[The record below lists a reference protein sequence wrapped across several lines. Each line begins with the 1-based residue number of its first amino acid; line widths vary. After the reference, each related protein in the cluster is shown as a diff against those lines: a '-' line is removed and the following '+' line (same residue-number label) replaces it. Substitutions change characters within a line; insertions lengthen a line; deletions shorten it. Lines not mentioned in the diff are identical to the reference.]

1 MRTYIIRRLLLTI
14 PTIWIASLLV
24 FFAIRLIPG
33 TIVDLMASEMTFFTN
48 TDKAEIEARLGFDVP
63 SYVQYFR
70 WMGFTRDKDGEF
82 NGLLQGNLGISLW
95 RNAPVTEEIAA
106 RWPITLELGIMA
118 LLIAQIIALPIG
130 VLSAIRQD
138 GWGDYAGRSFA
149 ILCIAVPNFWLG
161 TLVIVFPSIWWGWS
175 PPLMLIKF
183 ADDPIGNFK
192 MFLLPAIVLGMSL
205 SGITMRMTRNMMLEV
220 LRQDYIRT
228 AWSKGLKERV
238 ILIRHALKNA
248 LIPVIITVGI
258 QIPIVIGG
266 TVIIERI
273 FALPGMGSLI
283 VDSLTTRDYTVVT
296 GVLLLFG
303 LGVAVINLLVDMTY
317 GFLDPRIHYK

>member
-1 MRTYIIRRLLLTI
+1 
-14 PTIWIASLLV
+14 
-24 FFAIRLIPG
+24 
-33 TIVDLMASEMTFFTN
+33 MASEMTFFTN
-48 TDKAEIEARLGFDVP
+48 TDRTIIEERLGFDVP

-70 WMGFTRDKDGEF
+70 WMGFIPDKDGKF

-106 RWPITLELGIMA
+106 RWPITLELGFMA
-118 LLIAQIIALPIG
+118 LIIAQIIALPIG
-130 VLSAIRQD
+130 VFSAIRQD
-138 GWGDYAGRSFA
+138 SAGDFAARSFA

-161 TLVIVFPSIWWGWS
+161 TLVVVMPAIWWGWS
-175 PPLMLIKF
+175 PPLMLIRF
-183 ADDPIGNFK
+183 GDDPVGNIK

-228 AWSKGLKERV
+228 AWSKGLRERAV
-238 ILIRHALKNA
+238 LIRHALKNA

-258 QIPIVIGG
+258 QVPLVIGG

-273 FALPGMGSLI
+273 FALPGMGGLI
-283 VDSLTTRDYTVVT
+283 VDALQTRDYTIVS
-296 GVLLLFG
+296 GVLLIFG
-303 LGVAVINLLVDMTY
+303 AGVAVINLLIDLTY
-317 GFLDPRIHYK
+317 GYVDPRIHYK

>member
-14 PTIWIASLLV
+14 PTLWIASLLV

-33 TIVDLMASEMTFFTN
+33 NIVDLMASEMTFFTN
-48 TDKAEIEARLGFDVP
+48 TDKKLIEERLGFDVP

-70 WMGFTRDKDGEF
+70 WMGFARDKDGEF
-82 NGLLQGNLGISLW
+82 NGLLQGNLGVSLW

-106 RWPITLELGIMA
+106 RWPITLELGVMA
-118 LLIAQIIALPIG
+118 LIIAQIIALPIG
-130 VLSAIRQD
+130 IFSAIRQD
-138 GWGDYAGRSFA
+138 SAGDYLGRSFA

-161 TLVIVFPSIWWGWS
+161 TMVVVFPAIWWGWS
-175 PPLMLIKF
+175 PPLMLIRF
-183 ADDPIGNFK
+183 ADDPIGNIK
-192 MFLLPAIVLGMSL
+192 MFLVPAVVLGMSL

-228 AWSKGLKERV
+228 AWSKGLRERAV
-238 ILIRHALKNA
+238 LVRHALKNA

-258 QIPIVIGG
+258 QVPIVIGG

-283 VDSLTTRDYTVVT
+283 VDSLTTRDYTIVS

-303 LGVAVINLLVDMTY
+303 AGVAVINLLVDLTY
-317 GFLDPRIHYK
+317 GFVDPRIHYK

>member
-14 PTIWIASLLV
+14 PTLWVASLLV
-24 FFAIRLIPG
+24 FFAIRLVPG
-33 TIVDLMASEMTFFTN
+33 SIVDLMASEMTFFTN
-48 TDKAEIEARLGFDVP
+48 TDRTIIEERLGFDVP

-70 WMGFTRDKDGEF
+70 WMGFIPDKDGKF

-106 RWPITLELGIMA
+106 RWPITLELGFMA
-118 LLIAQIIALPIG
+118 LIIAQIIALPIG
-130 VLSAIRQD
+130 VFSAIRQD
-138 GWGDYAGRSFA
+138 SAGDFAARSFA

-161 TLVIVFPSIWWGWS
+161 TLVVVMPAIWWGWS
-175 PPLMLIKF
+175 PPLMLIRF
-183 ADDPIGNFK
+183 GDDPVGNIK

-228 AWSKGLKERV
+228 AWSKGLRERAV
-238 ILIRHALKNA
+238 LIRHALKNA

-258 QIPIVIGG
+258 QVPLVIGG

-273 FALPGMGSLI
+273 FALPGMGGLI
-283 VDSLTTRDYTVVT
+283 VDALQTRDYTIVS
-296 GVLLLFG
+296 GVLLIFG
-303 LGVAVINLLVDMTY
+303 AGVAVINLLIDLTY
-317 GFLDPRIHYK
+317 GYVDPRIHYK